1 MLEMNEVSNILKN
14 ATEHSFVILDEVGRG
29 TSSDDGLSIA
39 MAIVEY
45 LSKNKRVK
53 TVFATHFHELT
64 VLENELA
71 NVKNLRIEILEENNN
86 LVFLRKISEGKSDRS
101 YGIEVAKLSGL
112 PDEIIDNAK
121 VIMDK
126 LSTDDFYDLDKKK
139 EISTSMEEISKQ
151 KLEEVKKEASNIDIN
166 NLTPMEAINSLSN
179 LLNKI
184 GEL

>member
-1 MLEMNEVSNILKN
+1 
-14 ATEHSFVILDEVGRG
+14 
-29 TSSDDGLSIA
+29 
-39 MAIVEY
+39 
-45 LSKNKRVK
+45 
-53 TVFATHFHELT
+53 
-64 VLENELA
+64 
-71 NVKNLRIEILEENNN
+71 
-86 LVFLRKISEGKSDRS
+86 
-101 YGIEVAKLSGL
+101 
-112 PDEIIDNAK
+112 
-121 VIMDK
+121 MDK